1 VQAAVSFW
9 DFCLQA
15 QPSTF
20 STRSMLVDQVVVVVA
35 GAWVGRTLLCVV
47 LEEVTVVRLRM
58 MVGVL
63 KAVVVL

>member
-1 VQAAVSFW
+1 
-9 DFCLQA
+9 
-15 QPSTF
+15 
-20 STRSMLVDQVVVVVA
+20 MLVDQVVVVVA